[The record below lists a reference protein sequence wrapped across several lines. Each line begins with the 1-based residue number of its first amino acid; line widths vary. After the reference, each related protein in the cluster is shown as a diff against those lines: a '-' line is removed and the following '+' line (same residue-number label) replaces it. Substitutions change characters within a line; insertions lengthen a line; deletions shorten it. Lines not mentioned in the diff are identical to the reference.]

1 MRGYETSPLFDLVRL
16 TAEGTLRPE
25 ARRKRKAAE
34 ARLQELEETGPTIT
48 RFAELLE
55 THRLTFSNLDRYET
69 ALFRLLTTAIHELQS
84 LRRAGEGVS
93 APAVLD
99 VDVNVKGRGTG
110 NSK

>member
-1 MRGYETSPLFDLVRL
+1 V
-16 TAEGTLRPE
+16 
-25 ARRKRKAAE
+25 
-34 ARLQELEETGPTIT
+34 RLQELEETGPTIT

-84 LRRAGEGVS
+84 LRPMRASEGVS

-99 VDVNVKGRGTG
+99 VDVKVKGRGTG